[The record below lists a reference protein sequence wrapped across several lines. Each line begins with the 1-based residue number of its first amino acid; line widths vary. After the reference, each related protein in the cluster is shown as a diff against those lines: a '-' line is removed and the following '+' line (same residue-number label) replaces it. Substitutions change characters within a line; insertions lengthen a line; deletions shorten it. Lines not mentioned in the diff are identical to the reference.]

1 LYFIVKKQQS
11 KCIPLP
17 VYDSIE
23 SLTRGAAGRKAGVT
37 IPSFKDALKSTWVV
51 FFKKLKVKSYKVKA
65 NIFFFV
71 ILANTVIH

>member
-23 SLTRGAAGRKAGVT
+23 SLTRGAAGRKAGAA
-37 IPSFKDALKSTWVV
+37 IPSFNSSKIQHAGLFLSMTNAKIQMTCLLQAGKINNKY
-51 FFKKLKVKSYKVKA
+51 KK
-65 NIFFFV
+65 
-71 ILANTVIH
+71 